1 MHGRPD
7 LIISGAQGI
16 ARVCKKLRMAA
27 PTPVSAQLLSFR
39 RTFTRLILL
48 VVLPSAGLLAFGI
61 VGIVNER
68 AAVEKRFESLWVGRL
83 NIAQVQLSEHLA
95 EARVTQT
102 EPRFVLSWGALPLT
116 DAGFV
121 VENGEVTSEEPRVVA
136 ALRPVIADLKELPQR
151 PLVFS
156 VDSPQGTLL
165 LAAQRQGDRVIGA
178 QVSITSLERLLAG
191 IAARVTPTGEEGKLL
206 LVPVKRDQ
214 NSPEGAAA
222 RFAAAVTEA
231 REAALAPRELA
242 GVLMPSPLQDF
253 RLVVVPTG
261 EDPVLAAS
269 TRNRWIY
276 GVLLALFYV
285 TLALGVIFTGRTLYR
300 EARLSRL
307 KTDFVSL
314 VSHELRTPL
323 TSIRLFIEMLATNRV
338 KDPVEMQ
345 TVLDLLAKETTRL
358 SGMIESV
365 LDWSRIESGKKQ
377 YRRERIPSTAL
388 VDAAVSA
395 FRAQRIDAPLD
406 LTVTLAPNLGDI
418 EVDRDALSGALLNLL
433 QNAWKYSKPDDKRIE
448 LRGVIDD
455 DFVVIEVQDHGVG
468 IPRREQK
475 RIFDRFYRVDS
486 LLTRDTEGSGL
497 GLSIA
502 QRIVQAH
509 DGWIS
514 VDSVPGRGSTFRIHL
529 PLAT

>member
-1 MHGRPD
+1 
-7 LIISGAQGI
+7 
-16 ARVCKKLRMAA
+16 MAV
-27 PTPVSAQLLSFR
+27 PPSVELLSFR

-61 VGIVNER
+61 FGIVNER
-68 AAVEKRFESLWVGRL
+68 AAVEKRLELLWASRL
-83 NIAQVQLSEHLA
+83 ATAQLE
-95 EARVTQT
+95 
-102 EPRFVLSWGALPLT
+102 LT
-116 DAGFV
+116 DAFGDAKVRSTEPLVLERNGLELTEQPFSVTAADV
-121 VENGEVTSEEPRVVA
+121 VSTDPRLVSALKPLELELMSLPEGRPHIFSVTSALGTFLVA
-136 ALRPVIADLKELPQR
+136 AYREGTQVTGAQLKQTAIESI
-151 PLVFS
+151 V
-156 VDSPQGTLL
+156 GTI
-165 LAAQRQGDRVIGA
+165 GDR
-178 QVSITSLERLLAG
+178 L
-191 IAARVTPTGEEGKLL
+191 TPPGEEGKFS
-206 LVPVKRDQ
+206 LVPVKRPTPPAD
-214 NSPEGAAA
+214 SMAA
-222 RFAAAVTEA
+222 RFAEA
-231 REAALAPRELA
+231 KEAAMAPRELGA
-242 GVLMPSPLQDF
+242 LVMPMPLQDF
-253 RLVVVPTG
+253 RLVVVATG
-261 EDPVLAAS
+261 EDPVIAAS

-276 GVLLALFYV
+276 GVLLGLFYI

-300 EARLSRL
+300 EAQISRL

-323 TSIRLFIEMLATNRV
+323 TSIRMFIEMLALNRV
-338 KDPVEMQ
+338 KDPAEMQ
-345 TVLDLLAKETTRL
+345 TVLDLLSKETTRL

-395 FRAQRIDAPLD
+395 FKAQRIDAPLN
-406 LTVTLAPNLGDI
+406 LTVTLAPNLGEI

-433 QNAWKYSKPDDKRIE
+433 QNAYKYSKNDDKRID
-448 LRGVIDD
+448 LRAVLDD
-455 DFVVIEVQDHGVG
+455 DFVVLEVEDRGVG

-529 PLAT
+529 PLAQ

>member
-1 MHGRPD
+1 
-7 LIISGAQGI
+7 
-16 ARVCKKLRMAA
+16 MAGPA
-27 PTPVSAQLLSFR
+27 SVELLSFR

-48 VVLPSAGLLAFGI
+48 VVLPSAGLLGFGI

-68 AAVEKRFESLWVGRL
+68 AAVEKRIQLLWTNRL
-83 NIAQVQLSEHLA
+83 DTAQTELTEAFATAQVKATGPAL
-95 EARVTQT
+95 
-102 EPRFVLSWGALPLT
+102 VLQRGDLQLT
-116 DAGFV
+116 DVGFNV
-121 VENGEVTSEEPRVVA
+121 TAGEVTSDDARIATAIKPLAPEMASLPERPVVFSVTSPQGTYLVA
-136 ALRPVIADLKELPQR
+136 ALRQGDQ
-151 PLVFS
+151 VFGAQLS
-156 VDSPQGTLL
+156 AKAVETLL
-165 LAAQRQGDRVIGA
+165 ATIGA
-178 QVSITSLERLLAG
+178 RL
-191 IAARVTPTGEEGKLL
+191 TPVGEEGRFL
-206 LVPVKRDQ
+206 LVPVKREAP
-214 NSPEGAAA
+214 PEGMVA
-222 RFAAAVTEA
+222 RLTEA

-242 GVLMPSPLQDF
+242 GLLLPSPLQDF
-253 RLVVVPTG
+253 RLVVVATG
-261 EDPVLAAS
+261 EDPVVAAS
-269 TRNRWIY
+269 TRNRWVY
-276 GVLLALFYV
+276 SVLLGFFYI

-323 TSIRLFIEMLATNRV
+323 TSIRMFIEMLALGRV

-345 TVLDLLAKETTRL
+345 TVLDLLSKETARL

-377 YRRERIPSTAL
+377 YRRERLPTTGL
-388 VDAAVSA
+388 VDAAVNA
-395 FRAQRIDAPLD
+395 FKAQHIDAPANLS
-406 LTVTLAPNLGDI
+406 VTLAPKLGEI
-418 EVDRDALSGALLNLL
+418 EVDRDALAGALLNLL
-433 QNAWKYSKPDDKRIE
+433 QNAFKYSKDDDKRIE
-448 LRGVIDD
+448 LRGVVDD
-455 DFVVIEVQDHGVG
+455 DFVVLEVEDHGVG

-529 PLAT
+529 PLVQ

>member
-1 MHGRPD
+1 
-7 LIISGAQGI
+7 
-16 ARVCKKLRMAA
+16 MAG
-27 PTPVSAQLLSFR
+27 PPSVELLSFR

-48 VVLPSAGLLAFGI
+48 VVLPSAGLLGFGI

-68 AAVEKRFESLWVGRL
+68 AAVEKRIELLWSGRL
-83 NIAQVQLSEHLA
+83 GTAQTQLAAAFSEA
-95 EARVTQT
+95 QMRAM
-102 EPRFVLSWGALPLT
+102 EPALVLTRGELRLT
-116 DAGFV
+116 DVGFTAS
-121 VENGEVTSEEPRVVA
+121 EGEVHSEDGRLAAALKPLAAELITLPERPIVFSLTSTQGTFLVA
-136 ALRPVIADLKELPQR
+136 ALR
-151 PLVFS
+151 
-156 VDSPQGTLL
+156 QGQQVHGAQISQKAVEGLL
-165 LAAQRQGDRVIGA
+165 QSIGDR
-178 QVSITSLERLLAG
+178 L
-191 IAARVTPTGEEGKLL
+191 TPVGEEGRFM
-206 LVPVKRDQ
+206 LVPVKRDA
-214 NSPEGAAA
+214 PAEGMVA
-222 RFAAAVTEA
+222 RLAEA

-242 GVLMPSPLQDF
+242 SLPMPSPLQDF
-253 RLVVVPTG
+253 RLVVVATG
-261 EDPVLAAS
+261 EDPVVTAS

-276 GVLLALFYV
+276 SVLLGFFYIC
-285 TLALGVIFTGRTLYR
+285 LALGVIFTGRTLYR

-323 TSIRLFIEMLATNRV
+323 TSIRMFIEMLALNRV

-345 TVLDLLAKETTRL
+345 TVLDLLSKETARL

-377 YRRERIPSTAL
+377 YRRERIATTDL
-388 VDAAVSA
+388 VDAAVNA
-395 FRAQRIDAPLD
+395 FKAQRIDSPHHLN
-406 LTVTLAPNLGDI
+406 VTLQPRLGEI

-433 QNAWKYSKPDDKRIE
+433 QNAYKYSKDQDKRIE

-455 DFVVIEVQDHGVG
+455 DFVVLEVEDHGVG

-529 PLAT
+529 PLAQ